1 MRDHVINTS
10 DDSSSKTAQV
20 RKVYETLLAHRDV
33 VCRPQDTVAAKDLV
47 RYDCCQ
53 QILCALPKS
62 KLQNYNIC
70 FCLHNLTFR
79 FSVL

>member
-10 DDSSSKTAQV
+10 DDSSTKTAKV

-33 VCRPQDTVAAKDLV
+33 VCRLQDTVAAKDLV

-53 QILCALPKS
+53 QMLCTLPKS
-62 KLQNYNIC
+62 KSQSYDIC
-70 FCLHNLTFR
+70 YCLRNLTFR
-79 FSVL
+79 LSIL